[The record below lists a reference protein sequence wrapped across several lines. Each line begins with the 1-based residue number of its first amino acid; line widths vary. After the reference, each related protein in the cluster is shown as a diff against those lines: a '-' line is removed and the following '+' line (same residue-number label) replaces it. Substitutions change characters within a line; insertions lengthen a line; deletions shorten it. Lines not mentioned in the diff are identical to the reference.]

1 MRRTAAQMT
10 APLPMALPRACRR
23 LSKFERS
30 LLCRAVDIAWGCLQT
45 PLAAAEYVTLIEIQ
59 GKLNA
64 ALGVKSQFSD
74 CEKRLLCRM
83 IDVIW
88 KRPVAPLRA
97 SDLTML
103 AGIQGRLEPRGGC

>member
-1 MRRTAAQMT
+1 M
-10 APLPMALPRACRR
+10 
-23 LSKFERS
+23 
-30 LLCRAVDIAWGCLQT
+30 
-45 PLAAAEYVTLIEIQ
+45 TLIEIQ

-64 ALGVKSQFSD
+64 AIGVKSQFSD

>member
-10 APLPMALPRACRR
+10 APLPMTLPRACRR

-30 LLCRAVDIAWGCLQT
+30 LLCRAIDIAWGSQHT
-45 PLAAAEYVTLIEIQ
+45 PLTAPEYVTLIEIQ

-64 ALGVKSQFSD
+64 AIGIKSQFSD

>member
-10 APLPMALPRACRR
+10 APLPMTLPRACRR
-23 LSKFERS
+23 LTRLERS
-30 LLCRAVDIAWGCLQT
+30 LLCRAIDIAWGSQHT
-45 PLAAAEYVTLIEIQ
+45 PLTAPEYVTLIEIQ

-64 ALGVKSQFSD
+64 AIGVKSQFSD

-103 AGIQGRLEPRGGC
+103 AGIQGRLEPRGGR